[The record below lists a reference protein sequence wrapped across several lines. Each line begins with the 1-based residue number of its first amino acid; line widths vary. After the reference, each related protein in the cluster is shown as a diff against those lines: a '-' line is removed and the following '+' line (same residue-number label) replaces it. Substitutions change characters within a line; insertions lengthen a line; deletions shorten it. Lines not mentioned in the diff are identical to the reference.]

1 MVYIF
6 LDCKKKFGNLETIYE
21 YIVRNSCPELFLLLT
36 DAIMIPNLLR
46 LDGFEIIKDLLKFA
60 TNPDNME
67 HKLNSIDANKFR
79 ELQEQVCEKDIHIH
93 VLEDTEKDPEEIFQ
107 YSAAPIP
114 MSRNTSLVS
123 EGYQY
128 DFFISHSQ
136 KDSDWVYNM
145 LLFELENKAY
155 EEDFAF
161 KGKSFI
167 VK

>member
-1 MVYIF
+1 MHSVSKHI
-6 LDCKKKFGNLETIYE
+6 NT
-21 YIVRNSCPELFLLLT
+21 
-36 DAIMIPNLLR
+36 
-46 LDGFEIIKDLLKFA
+46 
-60 TNPDNME
+60 

-145 LLFELENKAY
+145 LHSTSKL
-155 EEDFAF
+155 
-161 KGKSFI
+161 
-167 VK
+167 